1 MPKSGTGYKALYMRQ
16 RKNLMQKARY
26 YDIKLPHIATARELD
41 RKIQKSDIKTLSNLE
56 KSYINPI
63 RVSRAATRN
72 EIRIESQ
79 KLQNLTNEQIA
90 KKYSSRFTKVLPKHD
105 GTSVLI
111 DKFTN
116 EELGYSGYIS
126 REELGEYL
134 RSKYG
139 KTAYTIPGARQG
151 NPVED
156 VMILEAFKT
165 EIQSRINAAAHD
177 MATGQHGSAAGIEK
191 IQKLL
196 DNFGKQDWE
205 NAYFKYENYVDEI
218 RNYLD
223 EALYYSE
230 DEQSHL
236 RAINILE
243 DLLGA
248 DKMDIDFDA
257 ADYSE
262 GLDDF
267 SDYQFGRP
275 YKFTKKP
282 KTEQEVVVQPTEDI
296 TENTSDISRR
306 FDRASDIMSKTTNV
320 LSHMSDTIEYENGQY
335 DTYEW
340 IPEYHK
346 LIQYTDLVETII
358 VKSRYSEGINS
369 TQLNYE
375 APIPYDAMKLENHTI
390 DEQHSLGLDLMNV
403 NNIDNLLDDYERVY
417 NNIFTPTGKIKK
429 QFLKRNK

>member
-26 YDIKLPHIATARELD
+26 YDVKLPHIATARELD

-72 EIRIESQ
+72 EIRVESQ

-282 KTEQEVVVQPTEDI
+282 KPEPYTYTNPDVETNSVVQPTEPEPEPENRYKTYKAYVKDSSGERTTI
-296 TENTSDISRR
+296 TSEYSNKNSFINDLKANGYTVIYSALEQNYDLDKFLSDKEADLNNQPRQGETYMDMLNR
-306 FDRASDIMSKTTNV
+306 KSKN
-320 LSHMSDTIEYENGQY
+320 YKKR
-335 DTYEW
+335 
-340 IPEYHK
+340 HK
-346 LIQYTDLVETII
+346 L
-358 VKSRYSEGINS
+358 
-369 TQLNYE
+369 
-375 APIPYDAMKLENHTI
+375 
-390 DEQHSLGLDLMNV
+390 
-403 NNIDNLLDDYERVY
+403 
-417 NNIFTPTGKIKK
+417 
-429 QFLKRNK
+429 

>member
-1 MPKSGTGYKALYMRQ
+1 MKEGIHPNYHTVTVICACGNTFETGSTVAG
-16 RKNLMQKARY
+16 
-26 YDIKLPHIATARELD
+26 
-41 RKIQKSDIKTLSNLE
+41 
-56 KSYINPI
+56 
-63 RVSRAATRN
+63 N
-72 EIRIESQ
+72 EIRVESQ

-139 KTAYTIPGARQG
+139 KTAYTVPGARQG

-257 ADYSE
+257 TDYSE

-267 SDYQFGRP
+267 SDYQYGRP

-282 KTEQEVVVQPTEDI
+282 KPEHYAYTNQDLETNSVVQPTEPEPEPENKYKTYKAYVKDSSGERTTI
-296 TENTSDISRR
+296 TSEYSNKNSFINDLKSNGYTVIYSALEQNYDLDKFLSDKEADLNNQPRQGETYMDMLNR
-306 FDRASDIMSKTTNV
+306 KSK
-320 LSHMSDTIEYENGQY
+320 
-335 DTYEW
+335 
-340 IPEYHK
+340 
-346 LIQYTDLVETII
+346 
-358 VKSRYSEGINS
+358 
-369 TQLNYE
+369 NY
-375 APIPYDAMKLENHTI
+375 
-390 DEQHSLGLDLMNV
+390 
-403 NNIDNLLDDYERVY
+403 
-417 NNIFTPTGKIKK
+417 KK
-429 QFLKRNK
+429 RHRL

>member
-26 YDIKLPHIATARELD
+26 YDVKLPHIATARELD

-72 EIRIESQ
+72 EIRVESQ

-139 KTAYTIPGARQG
+139 KTAYTVPGARQG

-282 KTEQEVVVQPTEDI
+282 KPEPYTYTNPDVETNSVVQLTEQEPEPEPENRYKTYKAYVKDSSGERTTITSEYSNKNSFINDLKANGYTVIYSALEQNYDLDKFLSDKEADLNNQPRQGETYMDML
-296 TENTSDISRR
+296 NRK
-306 FDRASDIMSKTTNV
+306 SKN
-320 LSHMSDTIEYENGQY
+320 YKKR
-335 DTYEW
+335 
-340 IPEYHK
+340 HK
-346 LIQYTDLVETII
+346 L
-358 VKSRYSEGINS
+358 
-369 TQLNYE
+369 
-375 APIPYDAMKLENHTI
+375 
-390 DEQHSLGLDLMNV
+390 
-403 NNIDNLLDDYERVY
+403 
-417 NNIFTPTGKIKK
+417 
-429 QFLKRNK
+429 

>member
-1 MPKSGTGYKALYMRQ
+1 MPKKNTGYKALYMKE
-16 RKNLMQKARY
+16 RKNLMQRARY
-26 YDIKLPHIATARELD
+26 YDVKLPHIATAKELN

-63 RVSRAATRN
+63 RVSRTALRQ
-72 EIRIESQ
+72 EIRLESK

-139 KTAYTIPGARQG
+139 KTAYTVPGTREG
-151 NPVED
+151 SPVED
-156 VMILEAFKT
+156 VMVLEAFKS
-165 EIQSRINAAAHD
+165 EIQSRINAAARD
-177 MATGQHGSAAGIEK
+177 MATGQHGSAAGIERV
-191 IQKLL
+191 QKLL
-196 DNFGKQDWE
+196 DNFGKKDWE

-236 RAINILE
+236 RAINILQ
-243 DLLGA
+243 DLLGT
-248 DKMDIDFDA
+248 DKTDIDFDA

-267 SDYQFGRP
+267 SDYQYGRP
-275 YKFTKKP
+275 YKYTK
-282 KTEQEVVVQPTEDI
+282 Q
-296 TENTSDISRR
+296 
-306 FDRASDIMSKTTNV
+306 
-320 LSHMSDTIEYENGQY
+320 
-335 DTYEW
+335 
-340 IPEYHK
+340 
-346 LIQYTDLVETII
+346 
-358 VKSRYSEGINS
+358 
-369 TQLNYE
+369 
-375 APIPYDAMKLENHTI
+375 
-390 DEQHSLGLDLMNV
+390 
-403 NNIDNLLDDYERVY
+403 
-417 NNIFTPTGKIKK
+417 KK
-429 QFLKRNK
+429 